1 MLTPYVIT
9 LLSMTFITSIIYSY
23 DFAVAVGQWAHLR
36 RPRLSEYILLT
47 LAALGGGLGAWIT
60 MKVQRHK
67 VSQDKKYFRF
77 VVYSSMIMNLVTF
90 IMLLVSE
97 LIGG

>member
-1 MLTPYVIT
+1 MFIPYVIVI
-9 LLSMTFITSIIYSY
+9 LSMTFLTFLVYSY

-47 LAALGGGLGAWIT
+47 LAALGGGLGAWIA
-60 MKVQRHK
+60 MKVLRHK
-67 VSQDKKYFRF
+67 AGKEKPHFRF
-77 VVYSSMIMNLVTF
+77 VIYSSIIMNLITF
-90 IMLLVSE
+90 IILLVTE